1 MHDPEQ
7 KLRVWRCPGP
17 TCQLKL
23 SHPPKPGRWEGLK
36 AHGGRAGV
44 RSHCFP
50 PRGRHRP
57 SPQVRGD
64 GTPLLESWWS
74 QRPRSHR
81 QTEQGTERPGHLPGA
96 PEGAGPGVNAVPVPP
111 RAPPTPTPQRQARK
125 GGWDAATHRGL
136 WRVRAGHSEED
147 HTGGLA
153 TQHPLCTQLG
163 ASPCPGKQGQ
173 LCLGDRLVLVALLR
187 PAQLSPLLPSPPQAR
202 PGGKGASYTLLS
214 I

>member
-17 TCQLKL
+17 TCQLSL

-44 RSHCFP
+44 RSRCFP

-111 RAPPTPTPQRQARK
+111 RAPHPHSTASSTEGGVGCCHPPGAVEGPSGAQRGRS
-125 GGWDAATHRGL
+125 HRGTGHPAPAL
-136 WRVRAGHSEED
+136 HPAGRQPVSRK
-147 HTGGLA
+147 TRPAL
-153 TQHPLCTQLG
+153 
-163 ASPCPGKQGQ
+163 SWGQ
-173 LCLGDRLVLVALLR
+173 ACLGGPPPTSTAE
-187 PAQLSPLLPSPPQAR
+187 SSPPLPTSGSAR
-202 PGGKGASYTLLS
+202 RQGGFLYPPFY
-214 I
+214 